1 MIIYTTGYGHGVGM
15 SQVGADR
22 MAKEGK
28 SYTDILNHYI
38 DVEIDMGY

>member
-1 MIIYTTGYGHGVGM
+1 M

-28 SYTDILNHYI
+28 SYTDILNHYYI